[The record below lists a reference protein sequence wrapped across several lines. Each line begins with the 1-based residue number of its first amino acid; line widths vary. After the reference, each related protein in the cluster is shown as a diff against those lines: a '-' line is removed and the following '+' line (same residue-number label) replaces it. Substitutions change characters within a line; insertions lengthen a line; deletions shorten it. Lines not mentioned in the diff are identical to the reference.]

1 MSRELF
7 YQDLREISQ
16 TLKEFGEKLV
26 AQGLASDAEF
36 KKRAEEREADFK
48 KRAEERE
55 ADLKKLDEEFKRRDE
70 KREEEAA
77 KRKAELDEEFKLR
90 DEKHEKED
98 AKRKAEFDEFWRK
111 ISGEWGR
118 QQNGLGDMAEQYFI
132 NSIKSGLGNFLG
144 EKFDEILP
152 NVEGEVTDDEYDI
165 LLLNGKSVAIIEVK
179 FRACARDIKKVLRKA
194 ETFRVNFPEY
204 AKHKIYLGLASMSFN
219 EESESL
225 CLDNGI
231 AVIKQVGDTLVIY
244 DERIKAH

>member
-16 TLKEFGEKLV
+16 SLKEYRETLI

-36 KKRAEEREADFK
+36 KKRAEEREADLKKRAEEREADLKKLDEEFK

-70 KREEEAA
+70 ER
-77 KRKAELDEEFKLR
+77 
-90 DEKHEKED
+90 EKED

-118 QQNGLGDMAEQYFI
+118 QQNGLGEMAEQYFI
-132 NSIKSGLGNFLG
+132 NSIKCGLGNFLG

-152 NVEGEVTDDEYDI
+152 NVEGEVVGYMDEYDI
-165 LLLNGKSVAIIEVK
+165 LLINGKSVAIIEVK

-194 ETFRVNFPEY
+194 ETFRVNFPKY
-204 AKHKIYLGLASMSFN
+204 ANHKIYLGLASMSFN
-219 EESESL
+219 EESESM
-225 CLDNGI
+225 CLEKGI